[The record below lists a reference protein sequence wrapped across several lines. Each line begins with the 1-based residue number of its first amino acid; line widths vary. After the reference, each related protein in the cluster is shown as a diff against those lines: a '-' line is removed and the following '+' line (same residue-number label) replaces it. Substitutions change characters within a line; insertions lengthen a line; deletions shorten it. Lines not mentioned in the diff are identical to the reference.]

1 MFIISYFLALV
12 DGLSVGEIVLD
23 LIATSRGCFFFL
35 VRIFVRKTFLS
46 SCEIVAKS
54 CDKF

>member
-23 LIATSRGCFFFL
+23 LIATSRGYFFFF
-35 VRIFVRKTFLS
+35 VNIFDREAFLS
-46 SCEIVAKS
+46 SYEIVAKS